1 MIYLHFDSEVIVDE
15 RITDD
20 NSVNGDNSSSFGV
33 FMIKLTYAN
42 RNLKRRL
49 NMEKKTTPVTS
60 EQNRDKVIIRTS
72 VIGILTNVLLAV
84 FKAVIGI
91 VSNSIAV
98 TLDAVNNLS
107 DALSS
112 IITIV
117 GTKLAGKLPDRKHP
131 LGYGRIEYLSA
142 MIVSGIVLYA
152 GITAGVESVKKIID
166 PVKPDYSI
174 VSLVIIAVAV
184 VVKIVL
190 GRYVKAKGKQV
201 NSGSLVASGSD
212 AMFDAILSASVLV
225 CAIIF
230 MVSGLSLEAYVG
242 VVIAIFIIKAGI
254 DMMMETLNEILG
266 ARPDKEK
273 TDKIKE
279 LLSEEPEVRGA
290 YDLIM
295 YNYGPDKDF
304 ASVHLEV
311 PDTMTT
317 REFDKLTR
325 KLERKVYKETGVV
338 LAGVG
343 LYSHNTGNDEAAGIY
358 QVVRER
364 VMAHDWAVQL
374 HGFYVDTETKEMTFD
389 VVMSFDIRPRE
400 GLQIIYNEVKEA
412 YPEYRIQIAPDVD
425 VSD

>member
-1 MIYLHFDSEVIVDE
+1 MKQKAIP
-15 RITDD
+15 
-20 NSVNGDNSSSFGV
+20 VN
-33 FMIKLTYAN
+33 
-42 RNLKRRL
+42 
-49 NMEKKTTPVTS
+49 S
-60 EQNRDKVIIRTS
+60 EQNRNKVIIRTS
-72 VIGILTNVLLAV
+72 IIGILTNVLLTA

-91 VSNSIAV
+91 ISNSIAV

-117 GTKLAGKLPDRKHP
+117 GTKLAGKLPDKKHP

-152 GITAGVESVKKIID
+152 GITAAVESVKKIIH
-166 PVKPDYSI
+166 PEKPNYSI
-174 VSLVIIAVAV
+174 ISLVIIAVAV
-184 VVKIVL
+184 IVKIIL
-190 GRYVKAKGKQV
+190 GRYVKAKGEQV

-212 AMFDAILSASVLV
+212 AMFDAILSGSVLV
-225 CAIIF
+225 SAIIF
-230 MVSGLSLEAYVG
+230 MMSGLSLEAYVG
-242 VVIAIFIIKAGI
+242 VVIAGFIIKAGI
-254 DMMMETLNEILG
+254 EMMMETLNEILG
-266 ARPDKEK
+266 VRADKEK

-317 REFDKLTR
+317 SEFDKLTR
-325 KLERKVYKETGVV
+325 KLQRKVYKETGVV

-343 LYSHNTGNDEAAGIY
+343 LYSYNTGNDEAADM
-358 QVVRER
+358 QKEVRDR
-364 VMAHDWAVQL
+364 VMKHNWAIQF

-389 VVMSFDIRPRE
+389 VVMNFDIKPKE
-400 GLQIIYNEVKEA
+400 GIQIIYDEIKAA
-412 YPEYRIQIAPDVD
+412 YPEYDIQIAPDVD